1 MVHLWLNIKCPN
13 NSRGSPIP
21 LRPLVVRA
29 LSHDNAAAT
38 FFAAAV
44 PQEQRCFT
52 AAPATQTRLTGQD
65 CRTVSLNQFDR
76 MDNSKV
82 VATLCF
88 VLARRRRKKRKT
100 RTIWIDPFLSARKS
114 NGKFYC
120 DYERL
125 RKNPKKFRTYFRM
138 SIDTFDQLLERL
150 HNSL

>member
-1 MVHLWLNIKCPN
+1 M
-13 NSRGSPIP
+13 
-21 LRPLVVRA
+21 
-29 LSHDNAAAT
+29 
-38 FFAAAV
+38 
-44 PQEQRCFT
+44 PQEQRSFT

-65 CRTVSLNQFDR
+65 CRTVSLDQFDR

-120 DYERL
+120 DYESL
-125 RKNPKKFRTYFRM
+125 RNNPKKFRTYFRR

-150 HNSL
+150 HNSLQKNDTNMRECISPPEMLMVTLT